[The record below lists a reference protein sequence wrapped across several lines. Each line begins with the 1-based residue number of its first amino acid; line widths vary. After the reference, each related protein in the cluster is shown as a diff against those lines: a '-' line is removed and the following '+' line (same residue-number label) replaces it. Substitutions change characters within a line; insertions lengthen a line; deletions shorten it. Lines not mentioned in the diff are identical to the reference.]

1 MATTAVVTAT
11 SAAEDLRKGYVE
23 ITLSNWTTGA
33 KPLLR
38 VGSVFEMGGTMYKV
52 FTADEDT
59 DPAAA
64 WAGFA
69 AGWVYGYAAVALG
82 VITPEVSTTAP
93 TWDTDKQGFY
103 DATGLKRCL
112 YSFDKDAGA
121 NWTNKTILYTR
132 ESSIIPLGLR
142 VGGHAADSDRLI
154 RFASDTT
161 IAWNETLDNFLANKN
176 VARRS
181 TVFTTLAAV
190 TEATLYAQ
198 LSGWIPTTTGVGS
211 IFPVSG
217 AGILTVGGNQVIFS
231 GVIYASATSLTLYYF
246 NVASGLVGTYT
257 IRSGNATVPF
267 SAGTLG
273 AG

>member
-69 AGWVYGYAAVALG
+69 AGRVYGYAAVALG
-82 VITPEVSTTAP
+82 VITPEVSATAP

-154 RFASDTT
+154 RFASDTS
-161 IAWNETLDNFLANKN
+161 IAWNEAADNFLINKSTG
-176 VARRS
+176 RRS
-181 TVFTTLAAV
+181 FFALTLAAV
-190 TEATLYAQ
+190 PESTLYTQ
-198 LSGWIPTTTGVGS
+198 LMMYLPATTGAGS
-211 IFPVSG
+211 NFPVSG
-217 AGILTVGGNQVIFS
+217 AAVLTAGGNQVVFS
-231 GVIYASATSLTLYYF
+231 GVAYGSATTVVLYYL
-246 NVASGLVGTYT
+246 NLATGAVGTYT
-257 IRSGNATVPF
+257 MRSGNATIPF
-267 SAGTLG
+267 SAGTLV